1 MPLFKS
7 KNSQSSNTNKSSLI
21 SNNSSYVTISGT
33 SPRLVSGNCIAYGW
47 AANITSTYKISLEQ
61 TLAENMFARFF
72 PIIKELSQKEPT
84 LSEVNQVYFQ
94 FLEYFDRYNSYK
106 QSFEKQKERNQA
118 IFDLIKGNAAIYL
131 IYSKSEDSFISE
143 FSKLLIKHIPI

>member
-1 MPLFKS
+1 MPLFIGY
-7 KNSQSSNTNKSSLI
+7 NSQSSSAGIVVGS
-21 SNNSSYVTISGT
+21 NSSSVTAVNVNS
-33 SPRLVSGNCIAYGW
+33 YGW
-47 AANITSTYKISLEQ
+47 AATTSTYKTSREQ
-61 TLAENMFARFF
+61 TLAEDMFARFF
-72 PIIKELSQKEPT
+72 PAIKELSQKEST

-94 FLEYFDRYNSYK
+94 FLDYFDRHNSYN

>member
-1 MPLFKS
+1 MPLFNS
-7 KNSQSSNTNKSSLI
+7 KNSQSSNTN
-21 SNNSSYVTISGT
+21 NSSAVTSGN
-33 SPRLVSGNCIAYGW
+33 SFRLVSGISGITYGW
-47 AANITSTYKISLEQ
+47 AANTTSTYKTSREQ
-61 TLAENMFARFF
+61 TLAEDMFARFF
-72 PIIKELSQKEPT
+72 PAIKELSQKEPT

-94 FLEYFDRYNSYK
+94 FLDYFDRHNSYN

>member
-1 MPLFKS
+1 MPLFIGY
-7 KNSQSSNTNKSSLI
+7 NSQSSSAGI
-21 SNNSSYVTISGT
+21 VVGSNSNSVTAVNVNS
-33 SPRLVSGNCIAYGW
+33 YGW
-47 AANITSTYKISLEQ
+47 ATNATSTYKPSQEQ
-61 TLAENMFARFF
+61 TLAEDMFARFF
-72 PIIKELSQKEPT
+72 PTIKELSQKEPT

-94 FLEYFDRYNSYK
+94 FLDYFDRHNSYK

>member
-7 KNSQSSNTNKSSLI
+7 NNSQSSSAGFVVGS
-21 SNNSSYVTISGT
+21 NSSSVTAVNVNS
-33 SPRLVSGNCIAYGW
+33 YGL
-47 AANITSTYKISLEQ
+47 AANTTSTYTSTYKISQEQ
-61 TLAENMFARFF
+61 TLAEDMFARFF
-72 PIIKELSQKEPT
+72 PTIKELSQKEPT
-84 LSEVNQVYFQ
+84 LSEVNQVYFE

-106 QSFEKQKERNQA
+106 QSFEKQKERNLA
-118 IFDLIKGNAAIYL
+118 IFHLIKGNAAIYL